1 MLSQFALSSW
11 NSLLSFI
18 RLLFL
23 CCCLILWRWDNLVNC
38 SMHRICIP
46 LEYPFATQFFRA
58 KKMFFGWRMWEKT
71 ALTQI
76 FYILFIECR
85 FSFVIIF
92 QSKIAWY
99 LCVSPPYAIQRRWWC
114 SDIVC
119 FHCSV
124 FMYRYFFLFFHF
136 ALICASIVVDGSK
149 EAVCTIFLP
158 LFTAL
163 QHAPLCWILCR
174 FCSAM
179 CLLPMM
185 MLMLMVGE
193 CWFICGVFFLRSCY
207 FCAHL
212 ISVLSEFM
220 FGLFIST
227 LFLSLYLYCSNIL
240 LLFVFVFRVYLFN
253 WSLKHALQPNC
264 TS

>member
-11 NSLLSFI
+11 KSLLSFI

-23 CCCLILWRWDNLVNC
+23 RCCLILWRWDNLVNC

-46 LEYPFATQFFRA
+46 LEYPFTTQFFRA

-85 FSFVIIF
+85 FSFVIIS

-124 FMYRYFFLFFHF
+124 FMYRYFSSFF
-136 ALICASIVVDGSK
+136 S
-149 EAVCTIFLP
+149 
-158 LFTAL
+158 
-163 QHAPLCWILCR
+163 
-174 FCSAM
+174 
-179 CLLPMM
+179 
-185 MLMLMVGE
+185 
-193 CWFICGVFFLRSCY
+193 
-207 FCAHL
+207 
-212 ISVLSEFM
+212 
-220 FGLFIST
+220 
-227 LFLSLYLYCSNIL
+227 
-240 LLFVFVFRVYLFN
+240 LLFDMRFHCCRWQQRGCLYNIFAAFYGSSTRTSLLDFV
-253 WSLKHALQPNC
+253 
-264 TS
+264 